1 MVQNIVL
8 TGFMGT
14 GKTTVGRLLAAA
26 LDRDFVDTDAMI
38 VEQAGRS
45 IRDIFQNDGP
55 DAFRAMETVV
65 SHQLSQQHNLIIS
78 TGGRLMLDPENAD
91 ALMKNGRV
99 FCLNASAATIYARV
113 VSDGEKRPLINVPD
127 PLARI
132 QTLLDER
139 KDGYGRFPQI
149 DVNDKEP
156 TAIMAEILERLGDSE
171 IGRLGDH

>member
-8 TGFMGT
+8 TGFMGS
-14 GKTTVGRLLAAA
+14 GKTTVGRLLATA
-26 LDRDFVDTDAMI
+26 LDRPFVDTDALI

-45 IRDIFQNDGP
+45 IADIFRDEGP
-55 DAFRAMETVV
+55 FAFRKMETAV
-65 SHQLSQQHNLIIS
+65 SHQLSSQQNLIIS
-78 TGGRLMLDPENAD
+78 TGGRLMLDRENAD

-99 FCLNASAATIYARV
+99 FCLNASAATICERV
-113 VSDGEKRPLINVPD
+113 MADGEKRPLLNVPD

-132 QTLLDER
+132 QELLDER

-156 TAIMAEILERLGDSE
+156 TAVVAEILEKIE
-171 IGRLGDH
+171 IEK

>member
-26 LDRDFVDTDAMI
+26 LDRSFVDTDAMI
-38 VEQAGRS
+38 VEQNGRS
-45 IRDIFQNDGP
+45 IATIFHEDGP
-55 DAFRAMETVV
+55 DAFRAMETAV
-65 SHQLSQQHNLIIS
+65 SHQLSLQENLIIS

-91 ALMKNGRV
+91 ALMKNGSV
-99 FCLNASAATIYARV
+99 FCLAASAETIYHRV
-113 VSDGEKRPLINVPD
+113 SADGEKRPLLNVPD
-127 PLARI
+127 PLAKI
-132 QTLLDER
+132 QFLLNER

-156 TAIMAEILERLGDSE
+156 TVIMAEIIAQLESTDPSSAL
-171 IGRLGDH
+171 